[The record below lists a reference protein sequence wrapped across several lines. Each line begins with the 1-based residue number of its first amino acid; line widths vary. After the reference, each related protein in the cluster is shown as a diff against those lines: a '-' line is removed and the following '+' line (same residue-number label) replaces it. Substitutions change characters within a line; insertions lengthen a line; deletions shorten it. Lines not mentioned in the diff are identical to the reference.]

1 MANTLEWVEIRT
13 RDTDKASKFYKDLFG
28 WKVVRRETADGSD
41 YWIFDTG
48 GEPRT
53 ENLRRG
59 ALWLRPD
66 DADHGVVVYVVV
78 EDIEITLQK
87 VTDRGE
93 RLSFPRLPRVLP
105 LGRISRIPTATCSD
119 SGRSDLIR
127 DRHAGGRPRRAG
139 AGSRAMA

>member
-1 MANTLEWVEIRT
+1 MANTFDWVEIRT
-13 RDTDKASKFYKDLFG
+13 GDTDKAAKFYKDLFG

-53 ENLRRG
+53 KNLRRG

-78 EDIEITLQK
+78 EDIEAILQQVADLGGEIIFPK
-87 VTDRGE
+87 TPQGTAFKAYFTDPDGNLFGLWQE
-93 RLSFPRLPRVLP
+93 
-105 LGRISRIPTATCSD
+105 
-119 SGRSDLIR
+119 
-127 DRHAGGRPRRAG
+127 
-139 AGSRAMA
+139 

>member
-1 MANTLEWVEIRT
+1 MANTFDWVEIRT
-13 RDTDKASKFYKDLFG
+13 RDTDKATKFYKDLFG

-66 DADHGVVVYVVV
+66 DADHGVVVYVGV
-78 EDIEITLQK
+78 EDIEAILQQVADLGGEVALPK
-87 VTDRGE
+87 TAQGSAFRAYFTDPDGNLFGLWQE
-93 RLSFPRLPRVLP
+93 
-105 LGRISRIPTATCSD
+105 
-119 SGRSDLIR
+119 
-127 DRHAGGRPRRAG
+127 
-139 AGSRAMA
+139 